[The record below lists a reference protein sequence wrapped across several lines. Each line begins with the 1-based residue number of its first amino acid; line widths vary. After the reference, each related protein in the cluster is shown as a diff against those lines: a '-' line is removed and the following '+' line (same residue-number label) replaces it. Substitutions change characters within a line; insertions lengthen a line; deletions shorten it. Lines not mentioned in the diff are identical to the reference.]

1 MIRFQSWNVNGI
13 RAVRKKED
21 WAWFED
27 RSGADIIG
35 IQETK
40 AHEEQIS
47 EADKHPLGRK
57 SYWANSLV
65 KKGYCAFGISPFPL
79 F

>member
-47 EADKHPLGRK
+47 EG
-57 SYWANSLV
+57 SGVY
-65 KKGYCAFGISPFPL
+65 AFNAFERGN
-79 F
+79 